1 LAACSDATWGGIEC
15 DSVFPSA
22 LSGKATV
29 NFVGPNTDALAQL
42 KNVVESQGLKINDA
56 ILYPPGYFSPTP
68 APTLNPTEMYCDM
81 GESLVTVDVKVGY
94 WYKGT
99 ITQLWSL
106 AGYKCEHMS
115 GYPKSAFGQYTTH
128 TKTCCLPPATYTLT
142 CSSGP
147 TFGWGGGNVK
157 INGQV
162 FCDSDALKDNT
173 DVVET
178 HQVDLCNG
186 NCSDAPETFF
196 QLEETCENGFVP
208 EIMMAIDSSTISSAA
223 EGISWRLTDT
233 CSGGNYSPV
242 SGDQH
247 EYFDAQCCLPKG
259 RYTLTCSAS
268 SVFTWQK
275 SFVLINGRQYCY
287 GSDGGE
293 SHIIN
298 MCDGVSDCPD
308 FTSDDQGSSG
318 GSDVSITIDAKPIIT
333 IGKKPNESM
342 YNDQCTFAN
351 DGECDEHTGMC
362 DVGTDCT
369 DCGNCGEAHDSGA
382 VELKAAFFT
391 AFAILGFIF
400 F

>member
-1 LAACSDATWGGIEC
+1 MG
-15 DSVFPSA
+15 
-22 LSGKATV
+22 
-29 NFVGPNTDALAQL
+29 
-42 KNVVESQGLKINDA
+42 
-56 ILYPPGYFSPTP
+56 
-68 APTLNPTEMYCDM
+68 DM

-128 TKTCCLPPATYTLT
+128 TKKCCLTPASYTLT

-147 TFGWGGGNVK
+147 TFGWGGGNIK

-318 GSDVSITIDAKPIIT
+318 GSDVSITIDGKPIIT
-333 IGKKPNESM
+333 IGAPSPMMGSVTNTLECVTLAQIAPIVEIAVKLMIVVRWNSKLLFSLPLRSSPSFFSECF
-342 YNDQCTFAN
+342 YAN
-351 DGECDEHTGMC
+351 RK
-362 DVGTDCT
+362 
-369 DCGNCGEAHDSGA
+369 
-382 VELKAAFFT
+382 LKY
-391 AFAILGFIF
+391 FAILFRKDCHRLMISVQVIVVITQCLF
-400 F
+400 FCDLVSQPSSKYLVVFYNTST